1 MNLESEIRDLWL
13 KMWPSA
19 NLDEIDIFLEEL
31 FNPATLCSVYDGK
44 RLKAVAQWDERKMT
58 FVGHPISV
66 GVVSL
71 LLADPTLSAADYD
84 TALRR
89 ALTEAHRQQYAKGVM
104 CSLVIPRD
112 DKQRQWLEDCGYM
125 TTTHLLTAESQL
137 GKNLGIDHKIVVEQA
152 AEWGRDLWIYYTQN
166 GGRHD
171 FELKLSE
178 SDFYAMLQFHDL
190 RGGDVLVAR
199 RHGKIVGLALP
210 IREGK
215 PLKSGK
221 CSTKQFR
228 VNVRYILAA
237 DERVLASLQVKA
249 LSLNPDCK
257 QIVMTAGCPAKGFKN
272 VKPHAMARAVSITK
286 FLTFVAEKLPGLQL
300 NVTINSDT
308 DIPENNSSYRL
319 RDGRCYTSMEQGSNL
334 STPGGIPAMLLAG
347 QMVQVPTI

>member
-1 MNLESEIRDLWL
+1 MNLEREIRNLWL
-13 KMWPSA
+13 KNWPSTDS
-19 NLDEIDIFLEEL
+19 DEIDIFLEEL
-31 FNPATLCSVYDGK
+31 YNPATLIAVNEGD
-44 RLKAVAQWDERKMT
+44 RVKAFAQWGERKMT

-71 LLADPTLSAADYD
+71 LVADPTLADADYD
-84 TALRR
+84 AALRS
-89 ALTEAHRQQYAKGVM
+89 ALTEVHRQQYDMGIM
-104 CSLVIPRD
+104 YSLIVPRD
-112 DKQRQWLEDCGYM
+112 EKQQRWLEKCDYM
-125 TTTHLLTAESQL
+125 VSTHLLTAETHLPDPL
-137 GKNLGIDHKIVVEQA
+137 GLDSKIEVEV
-152 AEWGRDLWIYYTQN
+152 AEVWGRDLWIYYVQN

-190 RGGDVLVAR
+190 KSGEVLVAR
-199 RHGKIVGLALP
+199 RHGKIVGLALA

-221 CSTKQFR
+221 SSTKQFR
-228 VNVRYILAA
+228 VNVRYVLAA

-249 LSLNPDCK
+249 LSLYPDCK

-272 VKPHAMARAVSITK
+272 VKPHALTRAVSIEK